1 MVLDAGRPATH
12 NAPPTAKH
20 PLASIEPI
28 AVLSPPT
35 PAARPLGEELFCT
48 EHLHEDLKGRSVR
61 GGTVTLAAQGIKFA
75 LGLGSTVVL
84 ARLLT
89 PADFGL
95 VAMVTALTGFVA
107 MFKDA
112 GLSLATVQRN
122 EINHA
127 QVSTLFW
134 INVAA
139 SVALMLV
146 LATLA
151 PAIAWFYGRPEL
163 VYVTLAIAA
172 TFVLGGLTP
181 QHAALLKRQMRFTA
195 LAAKEITAMACGMVV
210 GMTLAWLGA
219 RHWALVAMGATSSL
233 VAAVMVW
240 GLTGWVPG
248 LPRRGTGIRPMLRF
262 GGNLTAAKFVNH
274 FSRNADNILIGWF
287 WGAGAL
293 GLYHKAY
300 ALMAL
305 PINKIFEPLGNVTVP
320 ALSRLQNDPARYRQ
334 YYFKAVNSVAWL
346 TMPLVALLAAAAGPI
361 ILLVLGAQW
370 EGAIPIFQILAVASV
385 FRPIYS
391 SVRWIFYST
400 GNGGG
405 LLRLRCAL
413 APLFFGCFVLGL
425 PYGPAGVAAA
435 YTIGFLLAFPFVLG
449 YAFRGTRL
457 TLTGLAAALW
467 CPAVTAL
474 GMAAGAWG
482 VGALAPAPDPA
493 DQLVLAGLGAVLG
506 AATSLLVPAV
516 RGELFQVATALRSGL
531 GARTSPGSR

>member
-1 MVLDAGRPATH
+1 MFG
-12 NAPPTAKH
+12 
-20 PLASIEPI
+20 
-28 AVLSPPT
+28 
-35 PAARPLGEELFCT
+35 T

-61 GGTVTLAAQGIKFA
+61 GGAVTLAAQGIKFA

-112 GLSLATVQRN
+112 GLSLATVQRD
-122 EINHA
+122 EIDHA

-146 LATLA
+146 LAALA

-163 VYVTLAIAA
+163 VAVTVAIAA

-195 LAAKEITAMACGMVV
+195 LAVKDITAMAFGMVV
-210 GMTLAWLGA
+210 GVTLAWLGA

-240 GLTGWVPG
+240 GLTGWMPG
-248 LPRRGTGIRPMLRF
+248 LPRRGAGVRPMLVF
-262 GGNLTAAKFVNH
+262 GGNLTAAKFVGRLSH
-274 FSRNADNILIGWF
+274 KVDTILIGWH

-300 ALMAL
+300 ALMTL
-305 PINKIFEPLGNVTVP
+305 PISKIFEPLGNVTVP
-320 ALSRLQNDPARYRQ
+320 ALSRLQDDPARYRQ
-334 YYFKAVNSVAWL
+334 YYLKAVNSVAWL

-361 ILLVLGAQW
+361 ILLVLGPQW
-370 EGAIPIFQILAVASV
+370 EGAIPIFKILAVASV

-391 SVRWIFYST
+391 SARWIFYST
-400 GNGGG
+400 GNGEG

-413 APLFFGCFVLGL
+413 APLFFGCFVVGL

-435 YTIGFLLAFPFVLG
+435 YTIGFLLAFPFVLR
-449 YAFRGTRL
+449 YAFRGTSL
-457 TLTGLAAALW
+457 TLTGLAGALW
-467 CPAVTAL
+467 CPALTAL
-474 GMAAGAWG
+474 GIAAGVRGLG
-482 VGALAPAPDPA
+482 VLVDGAALPER
-493 DQLVLAGLGAVLG
+493 LMFAGLGAMLG
-506 AATSLLVPAV
+506 GTALLLVPAV
-516 RGELFQVATALRSGL
+516 RGELLQVAAVFRSGFCV
-531 GARTSPGSR
+531 RTSPGNR

>member
-1 MVLDAGRPATH
+1 MSV
-12 NAPPTAKH
+12 
-20 PLASIEPI
+20 EPV
-28 AVLSPPT
+28 AVS
-35 PAARPLGEELFCT
+35 PAAQPPGRELFRT
-48 EHLHEDLKGRSVR
+48 EHLHEDLAGRSVR
-61 GGTVTLAAQGIKFA
+61 GGTVTLAAQGIQFA

-84 ARLLT
+84 ARLLA
-89 PADFGL
+89 PEDFGL

-112 GLSLATVQRN
+112 GLSLATVQRA
-122 EINHA
+122 EIDHA

-146 LATLA
+146 LAALA
-151 PAIAWFYGRPEL
+151 PAIAWFYGRPGL

-210 GMTLAWLGA
+210 GVTLAWLGA

-248 LPRRGTGIRPMLRF
+248 LPRRGTGVRPMLVF

-274 FSRNADNILIGWF
+274 FSRHADNILIGWY

-305 PINKIFEPLGNVTVP
+305 PISKIFEPLGDVTVP
-320 ALSRLQNDPARYRQ
+320 ALSRLQDDPARFRQ
-334 YYFKAVNSVAWL
+334 YYLKAVNSVAWM
-346 TMPLVALLAAAAGPI
+346 TMPPVALLAAAAGPI
-361 ILLVLGAQW
+361 ILLVLGPQW
-370 EGAIPIFQILAVASV
+370 EGAIPIFQILAAASV
-385 FRPIYS
+385 LRPIYS
-391 SVRWIFYST
+391 SARWIFYST

-405 LLRLRCAL
+405 LLRLRCTL

-435 YTIGFLLAFPFVLG
+435 YTAGFLLAFPFVLR
-449 YAFRGTRL
+449 YAFRGTSL
-457 TLTGLAAALW
+457 TLTGLAAALG
-467 CPAVTAL
+467 CPAA
-474 GMAAGAWG
+474 MAAGIAAG
-482 VGALAPAPDPA
+482 VRVVGVLSRETALSE
-493 DQLVLAGLGAVLG
+493 QLGLAGFGAVLG
-506 AATSLLVPAV
+506 GAAALLVPAV
-516 RGELFQVATALRSGL
+516 RGELLHVAAVFRSRL
-531 GARTSPGSR
+531 GARISMENR